1 VCRQTASKCIYAKA
15 NGTYSEIKSPW
26 PEHLTDGGVASAEK
40 LLRAKKNI
48 SMAADAE
55 TSAAFAWKILAGAK
69 KYFTS
74 FSGDFS

>member
-1 VCRQTASKCIYAKA
+1 M
-15 NGTYSEIKSPW
+15 
-26 PEHLTDGGVASAEK
+26 AELQARKK